1 MVPIEKIHGP
11 WLPIT
16 SGPSPPTLQRPAGGW
31 HIGRTPG
38 VGGVQRGD
46 FFLTKSEIRSRGGS
60 NPRLEVLLES
70 LNHYVRGP
78 FAETTLM

>member
-1 MVPIEKIHGP
+1 VDVKKLGLGGKDRPPGTILRKDRNMVPIEKIHGP

-46 FFLTKSEIRSRGGS
+46 FF
-60 NPRLEVLLES
+60 
-70 LNHYVRGP
+70 
-78 FAETTLM
+78 